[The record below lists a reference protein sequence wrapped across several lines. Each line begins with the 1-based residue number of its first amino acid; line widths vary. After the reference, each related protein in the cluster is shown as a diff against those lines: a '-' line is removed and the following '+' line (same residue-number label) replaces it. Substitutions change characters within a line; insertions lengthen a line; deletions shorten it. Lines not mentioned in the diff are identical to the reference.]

1 VPRGHLQLGLVELL
15 HARELARQHVRIP
28 GALGQQFGFVA
39 NGNTGY
45 RSNLTNTGGTTWG
58 CQERSTPAGSLS
70 GCSTYFV
77 ACR

>member
-1 VPRGHLQLGLVELL
+1 
-15 HARELARQHVRIP
+15 VRIP
-28 GALGQQFGFVA
+28 GSLGQQFGFVA

-58 CQERSTPAGSLS
+58 CQATNTAAGALS
-70 GCSTYFV
+70 GCTTYFV